1 MVDQS
6 GILEPLQEI
15 IRSCVET
22 CVKVIVIF
30 VTHFQRELT
39 VSRLELCDD
48 GIRSLRFRETVN
60 SVLSEFGIE
69 ISFLVNDD
77 LFFN

>member
-1 MVDQS
+1 MEINLHHYSEGYNEFAVEVYSDGLNEMVDQS

-30 VTHFQRELT
+30 VTHF
-39 VSRLELCDD
+39 
-48 GIRSLRFRETVN
+48 
-60 SVLSEFGIE
+60 
-69 ISFLVNDD
+69 
-77 LFFN
+77 